1 MLVEGGP
8 LPVQTLFQ
16 LIREGVETS
25 WVSSVSRV
33 HMLNR
38 YPGKTI
44 PRPSPPRQNWLFVS
58 GQLTDGREAL
68 CGWWGSTGR
77 HDEAFR
83 ICREVALVLGSGGG
97 NGGGGGGVNEGA
109 GFAGGGCVTS
119 SK

>member
-44 PRPSPPRQNWLFVS
+44 PRPSPPRQNWLFV
-58 GQLTDGREAL
+58 RA
-68 CGWWGSTGR
+68 
-77 HDEAFR
+77 A
-83 ICREVALVLGSGGG
+83 VANLRMVEKRFVGGG
-97 NGGGGGGVNEGA
+97 DQLED
-109 GFAGGGCVTS
+109 
-119 SK
+119 